1 MGINT
6 LAPYINTIT
15 LGKIYLGASLI
26 TSILFVI
33 DKQLAVNR
41 LYRISEKN
49 LFLASLLCGWPGGL
63 LAMKIARHKTQK
75 GSFQVMMGL
84 AVIGNV
90 AFVAWLLI
98 NLNKI

>member
-1 MGINT
+1 MTFST
-6 LAPYINTIT
+6 LFYIYIV
-15 LGKIYLGASLI
+15 ASI
-26 TSILFVI
+26 VTAILFVI
-33 DKQLAVNR
+33 DKNLAIHNSR
-41 LYRISEKN
+41 RISEKN
-49 LFLASLLCGWPGGL
+49 LLLTSLFCGWPGGL
-63 LAMKIARHKTQK
+63 LAMKLVRHKTQK